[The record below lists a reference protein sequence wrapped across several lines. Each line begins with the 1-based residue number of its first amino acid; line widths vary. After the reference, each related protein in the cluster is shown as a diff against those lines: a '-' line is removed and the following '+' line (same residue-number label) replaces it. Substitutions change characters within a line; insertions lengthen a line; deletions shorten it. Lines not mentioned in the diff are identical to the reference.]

1 MGRTGVGPAHLQGL
15 ILITPKMG
23 IGPITNGH
31 PTQTQQL
38 KAQNVKLL
46 TIWSL
51 KDSNEGILGIWNQFI
66 RWIEKKKKNKK
77 SSTRNWQIAPAKE
90 EEEQQRKMIYRKW
103 SLLTGPISILGGI
116 VGAVVVANFI
126 FVKNVKK
133 LSHFLILF
141 LCVCVGFFFWLFKF
155 YSELDLLLGSIN
167 WFIYV
172 TDGLLLVL
180 GLIFVSVLK
189 IRVL

>member
-1 MGRTGVGPAHLQGL
+1 MGRTGVGPTHLQGL
-15 ILITPKMG
+15 ILITPKTG

-31 PTQTQQL
+31 PSQTRHL

-133 LSHFLILF
+133 LSHF
-141 LCVCVGFFFWLFKF
+141 
-155 YSELDLLLGSIN
+155 
-167 WFIYV
+167 
-172 TDGLLLVL
+172 
-180 GLIFVSVLK
+180 
-189 IRVL
+189 